1 MSKLIILEGR
11 NTVHDALES
20 DKTIKLVMVAEE
32 SSQDP
37 KIQTIIQMAKNKHI
51 PVSYGSAKK
60 LRQMAKTNN
69 TQNVLAEMELED
81 MSLKSILEAKPNPF
95 ILIFNR
101 LDYEQNLG
109 AILRTAWGAGV
120 DAVVVSTNGVHEL
133 TPVVTK
139 VSMGGAANVPLFGES
154 VFNVLKMLQQMAI
167 PIVGVEAGMGESYT
181 NQNLIGAVALVF
193 GGEDS
198 GLSDPIKK
206 YCDLF
211 IHIPL
216 ASHLSSLNVSV
227 ATAVVC
233 FEKLRQEQ
241 S

>member
-1 MSKLIILEGR
+1 MNEKSKSFARFML
-11 NTVHDALES
+11 
-20 DKTIKLVMVAEE
+20 
-32 SSQDP
+32 
-37 KIQTIIQMAKNKHI
+37 AKNKHI

-139 VSMGGAANVPLFGES
+139 VSMGGAANVPLFG
-154 VFNVLKMLQQMAI
+154 
-167 PIVGVEAGMGESYT
+167 
-181 NQNLIGAVALVF
+181 
-193 GGEDS
+193 
-198 GLSDPIKK
+198 
-206 YCDLF
+206 
-211 IHIPL
+211 
-216 ASHLSSLNVSV
+216 
-227 ATAVVC
+227 
-233 FEKLRQEQ
+233 
-241 S
+241 

>member
-1 MSKLIILEGR
+1 
-11 NTVHDALES
+11 
-20 DKTIKLVMVAEE
+20 
-32 SSQDP
+32 
-37 KIQTIIQMAKNKHI
+37 
-51 PVSYGSAKK
+51 
-60 LRQMAKTNN
+60 
-69 TQNVLAEMELED
+69 
-81 MSLKSILEAKPNPF
+81 
-95 ILIFNR
+95 
-101 LDYEQNLG
+101 
-109 AILRTAWGAGV
+109 
-120 DAVVVSTNGVHEL
+120 
-133 TPVVTK
+133 
-139 VSMGGAANVPLFGES
+139 
-154 VFNVLKMLQQMAI
+154 MLQQMAI